1 MTRQKGMPFASRRG
15 ESGQSLVESAMVIPL
30 ILLMFMGSLDVGR
43 LLFAYIALEE
53 AVQEGATY
61 GSYAT
66 GVSGWRAN
74 IKNRVTTSSNH
85 SEVTSATVPDPVC
98 VPENTATTPPTPGTV
113 TVVATSN
120 VPLLT
125 PVGSVLFGGTF
136 QLRATVIATNL
147 DGSCVP

>member
-1 MTRQKGMPFASRRG
+1 MMRGIGRASTAKRR
-15 ESGQSLVESAMVIPL
+15 ESGQSLVESALVIPL

-61 GSYAT
+61 GSHST
-66 GVSGWRAN
+66 GQSGWAAR
-74 IKNRVTTSSNH
+74 IRTRVTTSSDH
-85 SEVTSATVPDPVC
+85 GEVVSATVPDPVC
-98 VPENTATTPPTPGTV
+98 VPANTATTPQTPGTLTV
-113 TVVATSN
+113 TATSN

-136 QLRATVIATNL
+136 QLQATVVATNL
-147 DGSCVP
+147 EGSCA

>member
-1 MTRQKGMPFASRRG
+1 MTPWKRRAVASRRG

-30 ILLMFMGSLDVGR
+30 ILLMFMGTVDVGR

-61 GSYAT
+61 GSYAP
-66 GVSGWRAN
+66 GDPHQIGD
-74 IKNRVTTSSNH
+74 RVTSSSNH
-85 SEVTSATVPDPVC
+85 SEVTTATVPDPVC
-98 VPENTATTPPTPGTV
+98 VPEDTSTTPPTPGTV

-136 QLRATVIATNL
+136 QLQATVIATNL
-147 DGSCVP
+147 EGSCS

>member
-1 MTRQKGMPFASRRG
+1 MTPWKRRAVASRRG

-30 ILLMFMGSLDVGR
+30 ILLMFMGTVDVGR

-66 GVSGWRAN
+66 GDPGWAVKIR
-74 IKNRVTTSSNH
+74 NRVITSSEH
-85 SEVTSATVPDPVC
+85 SEVTAATVPDPVC
-98 VPENTATTPPTPGTV
+98 VPEDTSTTPPTPGTV

-136 QLRATVIATNL
+136 QLQATVIATNL
-147 DGSCVP
+147 EGSCS